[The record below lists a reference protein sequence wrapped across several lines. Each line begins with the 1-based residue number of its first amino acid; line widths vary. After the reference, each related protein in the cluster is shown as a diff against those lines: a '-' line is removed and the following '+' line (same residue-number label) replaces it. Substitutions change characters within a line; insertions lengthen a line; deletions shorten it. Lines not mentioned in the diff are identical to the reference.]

1 MSPVPPSSPSSD
13 HNKHHQT
20 GAQSPGEF
28 RNYTFLGIQATI
40 QPNPS
45 PVNRSCLWHLG
56 HQVVLDCTK
65 DPHGL
70 GQVPWPPVQA
80 GSPWPFIYIYI
91 YASCSVVSKCATPWT
106 VAHQA
111 SLSIGFPRQEYWSG
125 LPFPSPGDLPDPGI
139 EPRSPTLQVDSLP
152 AELPG
157 ESVTLS
163 DTTYFK

>member
-91 YASCSVVSKCATPWT
+91 YMQVAQSCPNVRPHGLYPPGFSVHRISQARILEWVAISFSRGSSRPRDRTQVSHIAGGFFTSWATRGVCHPVW
-106 VAHQA
+106 H
-111 SLSIGFPRQEYWSG
+111 
-125 LPFPSPGDLPDPGI
+125 DL
-139 EPRSPTLQVDSLP
+139 
-152 AELPG
+152 
-157 ESVTLS
+157 
-163 DTTYFK
+163 F